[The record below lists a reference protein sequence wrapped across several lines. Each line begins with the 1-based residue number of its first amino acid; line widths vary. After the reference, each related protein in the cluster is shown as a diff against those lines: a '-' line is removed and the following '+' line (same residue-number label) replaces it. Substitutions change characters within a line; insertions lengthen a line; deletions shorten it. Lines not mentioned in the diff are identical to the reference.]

1 MENIET
7 MVEQLTKDLDIEF
20 VQDIDNTFH
29 GMKQINKF
37 KLGIMLSQ
45 DDTDYINI
53 DSELIGK
60 INKFYFNTFTHSNYN
75 EVLGTLNNIIN
86 NAKVLVNSIENF
98 TR

>member
-1 MENIET
+1 
-7 MVEQLTKDLDIEF
+7 MV
-20 VQDIDNTFH
+20 
-29 GMKQINKF
+29 NKF

-86 NAKVLVNSIENF
+86 NAKVLVNLLKISQDKEVFKYEN
-98 TR
+98 

>member
-37 KLGIMLSQ
+37 
-45 DDTDYINI
+45 
-53 DSELIGK
+53 
-60 INKFYFNTFTHSNYN
+60 
-75 EVLGTLNNIIN
+75 
-86 NAKVLVNSIENF
+86 
-98 TR
+98 